1 LPAHGQ
7 SSLNRPTR
15 TDDPFLGIF
24 LERLVFGAFAVFG
37 ALADEA
43 LQDREVPL
51 VTILLI
57 VELGACV
64 GIRPKASS
72 ALSSF

>member
-24 LERLVFGAFAVFG
+24 LERLVLGAFAVFG

-43 LQDREVPL
+43 HTP
-51 VTILLI
+51 ILLI

-64 GIRPKASS
+64 GIAPRR
-72 ALSSF
+72 LRR